1 MTGAQTRAA
10 RCLQWSRDAEA
21 EGDAEAAGLWRG
33 MAFLAAEADAPCS
46 GCGNSGCETVGG
58 HIVPCWACLLRE
70 RRLIDTYGR
79 ERWREIGRAW
89 RGMAVAAEKDAKAAP
104 KRHRPCTTWNDS
116 AGNIWCHTVNCDR
129 HLSSNRKVW

>member
-1 MTGAQTRAA
+1 MSKQSTRAA

-33 MAFLAAEADAPCS
+33 MAVL
-46 GCGNSGCETVGG
+46 
-58 HIVPCWACLLRE
+58 
-70 RRLIDTYGR
+70 
-79 ERWREIGRAW
+79 
-89 RGMAVAAEKDAKAAP
+89 AAEKDAKAAP
-104 KRHRPCTTWNDS
+104 KRRRPCTTWNDS